1 MMVRAQAAL
10 SAKGRLQ
17 PFEYDAG
24 AIGPEQVDIR
34 VTHCGICHT
43 DSAAVDNDLGFSQY
57 PLVPGHEAVGIV
69 AAVGAEVDRLQVGQR
84 VGVGPMCGSCMKCE
98 WCEAGL
104 QHLCPNVA
112 LTIFGGHHGAFATH
126 VRVNNWQFA
135 FALPDEIKSEH
146 AGPLM
151 CAGATVFTPILQYG
165 VRPTDR
171 VAVVGVGGL
180 GHLAVQYL
188 AKWGCDVTAVS
199 SSRDKEDQ
207 ARELG
212 ARHFVA
218 TRGTDELRRAAR
230 SFDFIFCT
238 VAGDL
243 PWDEYLAALRPQG
256 KLCIIGIPN
265 KPVTFGA
272 FGLIG
277 GEKSIVGGQ
286 TGSVGDTAEMLAF
299 TARHGIKP
307 IIETFPMAEADRA
320 LEHTRSG
327 KARFRAVLVS

>member
-1 MMVRAQAAL
+1 M
-10 SAKGRLQ
+10 
-17 PFEYDAG
+17 
-24 AIGPEQVDIR
+24 
-34 VTHCGICHT
+34 
-43 DSAAVDNDLGFSQY
+43 
-57 PLVPGHEAVGIV
+57 
-69 AAVGAEVDRLQVGQR
+69 
-84 VGVGPMCGSCMKCE
+84 
-98 WCEAGL
+98 
-104 QHLCPNVA
+104 
-112 LTIFGGHHGAFATH
+112 TIFGGHHGAFATH

-135 FALPDEIKSEH
+135 FPLPDEIKSEH

-199 SSRDKEDQ
+199 SSRDKEEQ
-207 ARELG
+207 ARKLG

-218 TRGTDELRRAAR
+218 TRGTDELRKAAR

-238 VAGDL
+238 VSGDL

-256 KLCIIGIPN
+256 KLCIIGIPD

-277 GEKSIVGGQ
+277 GAEVDRRRADRVGGRHGRDARVHGPARDQ
-286 TGSVGDTAEMLAF
+286 ADHRDVSDGRSRPRLGTHPGGQGSIPGRSGGLTGSGVSPVR
-299 TARHGIKP
+299 RHKSVASIS
-307 IIETFPMAEADRA
+307 ANN
-320 LEHTRSG
+320 RS
-327 KARFRAVLVS
+327 L

>member
-1 MMVRAQAAL
+1 MIRAHAAL
-10 SAKGRLQ
+10 SAKGRLE
-17 PFEYDAG
+17 PFEYDPG
-24 AIGPEQVDIR
+24 PIGHNQVDVR

-43 DSAAVDNDLGFSQY
+43 DAATVDNDLGFSQY
-57 PLVPGHEAVGIV
+57 PLVPGHEAVGVV
-69 AAVGAEVDRLQVGQR
+69 AAVGAEVDRIKVGQR

-104 QHLCPNVA
+104 QHLCPNVE

-135 FALPDEIKSEH
+135 FPLPDEIKSEH

-151 CAGATVFTPILQYG
+151 CAGATVFSPILQYG
-165 VRPTDR
+165 VWPTDR
-171 VAVVGVGGL
+171 VAVVGIGGL

-199 SSRDKEDQ
+199 SSRDKEEQ
-207 ARELG
+207 ARKLG

-218 TRGTDELRRAAR
+218 TRGTDELRQAAR

-238 VAGDL
+238 VSGDL
-243 PWDEYLAALRPQG
+243 PWDEYVAALRPQG
-256 KLCIIGIPN
+256 KLCIIGIPD

-327 KARFRAVLVS
+327 KARFRVVLMA